1 MHTICIGLDFWLSLR
16 CHMHRLP
23 ECVLRILFTCAS
35 MVMILIYGMSLIALI
50 RFILRGHRM
59 IFRLPRD
66 DD

>member
-16 CHMHRLP
+16 WHMHCLP

-35 MVMILIYGMSLIALI
+35 MVMILIYGMSLITLI

-59 IFRLPRD
+59 IFRLPGD